1 MTAGGCGI
9 QLTIG
14 GNAEANVEFL
24 LKNVYQTVDLYLK
37 QDYGSGLFPG
47 SVLPK
52 KGIKVWETLDNLR
65 LKNIVHAIKKIAIQ

>member
-37 QDYGSGLFPG
+37 QDYGSGLF
-47 SVLPK
+47 SWLSAFQ
-52 KGIKVWETLDNLR
+52 KGDKSLGNT
-65 LKNIVHAIKKIAIQ
+65 